1 MKDAIKKNAFYVG
14 CIVAFIVAVLVFACY
29 CWFTSL
35 YRRGDGVRSDGITV
49 QEVERQLERAGE
61 NQREIQNTAGEIE
74 RAAGDIGQEAGRA
87 REEIRGAEQSLS
99 ELKSENERA
108 GAIIAECQ
116 SILGSAGKR
125 VQPKNQE
132 N

>member
-1 MKDAIKKNAFYVG
+1 MLQKLYDNTVVRCGLLMLA
-14 CIVAFIVAVLVFACY
+14 VALL
-29 CWFTSL
+29 CWFAYL
-35 YRRGDGVRSDGITV
+35 YGRGDGVRSDGITV
-49 QEVERQLERAGE
+49 QEVERQLERASE
-61 NQREIQNTAGEIE
+61 NQREIQNTAGAIE

-99 ELKSENERA
+99 ELESENERA

-116 SILGSAGKR
+116 SILGGAGKR

-132 N
+132 D